1 MDLSLERDSSTV
13 LGSLFQQII
22 NDLKNTSPLWED
34 FVTKATKLHQCLR
47 AAIQA
52 IAAYLDAFQKIA
64 DAATNSRGASKEIGT
79 ALTRVCLRHKAVESR
94 LKTFTTAIMDCLVQP
109 LQEKLEDWKRTV
121 ITIDKEHAKEYKRCR
136 TELKKCSSDTL
147 RLQKKARKGQSDT
160 IQSLMDSHK
169 HDVTQRRAELEEV
182 EKKSL
187 RSAMIEERLRYCSFV
202 HMLQPVVKEECE
214 VMSELGHLQEAM
226 DSIAIVT
233 KEPSVL
239 PQASEELIHDTKA
252 TMSLYPE
259 SPGGGSSS
267 QGGCSNSLGSRK
279 SSVCSISSMNSS
291 GSSNSPGHHHYPRS
305 LSQLIS
311 PAIRLKPGE
320 SSDSGFC
327 SSPALTTQASTATSQ
342 SHAVST
348 WPPHSQDAVPV
359 LPPAADR
366 PHTISTAY
374 EKGHQRPPLT
384 VYTFQNPETI
394 LEGSGGSGSIPGT
407 PNGTSGGAG
416 SGANTPSTQ
425 KSPAGA
431 LSRPPLPVRCSSLE
445 RPIPANN
452 NRGTNNLLQRQCP
465 SPIPAHITKELSAHH
480 AQQQHMQQ
488 QQQQQQQLQQ
498 HHQQHLQSSSPPPT
512 YVNMSELANMAAAKN
527 TNQQQQ
533 RPVGGLQQ
541 QHSIDSISSQ
551 FSNDSTASGQQQHA
565 SVLACNNNSSG
576 SKTRSHSVSSSSASS
591 NTPSLHSHP
600 SIESGT
606 IATPLVGQTPT
617 PSSGSSTPQNHYSPL
632 LTNSPSSTAAGTPS
646 GGSVTSGM
654 LSGFVYNVNSPTP
667 PQSGTASV
675 DSDVLKITEPDA
687 AQPTHVTDIQQQ
699 QQQTNSNNNTMN
711 NATCLE
717 SQTTPT
723 ELSEQPYN
731 TNATAND
738 TESPTIVE
746 NDERSRASVL
756 QKASM
761 FEKQAQA
768 AAAAASTATVT
779 PGRANVEAIYGT
791 RRNPDEVYRATSTST
806 GGNHYQQP
814 TQPLQQ
820 PHTEQLEVDKSFEDS
835 IQELNNLIGELDS
848 FQREIDESKRAAIT
862 TTAAVTT
869 QATTHTTTTAD
880 DDTVGDNCGDRPF
893 PVNDIRSGANSND
906 MSSTANTVTE
916 AERVDTTTPLT
927 VICPPRPPK
936 SPQCAS
942 NQTSGCGTDL
952 SDAASDDVAA
962 DVGSLTS
969 INNNHNNNNNTKG
982 SNNNEHNTSISSR
995 ESCATGHDNNGRS
1008 LMQQYN
1014 SDSELS
1020 RCYVSET
1027 SSLAGGYENPTFAHF
1042 ATAVSSSS
1050 IAASSGVDEP
1060 ADVASV
1066 IGDNRSLMA
1075 VSSTTTA
1082 DDCASHTSETYHQMT
1097 QQDNGSDG
1105 GSNVVVIYD
1114 HQIPITPDIDY
1125 VKQNSEIVVLRT
1137 KDPLQQQLGRQEM
1150 RELTQLPTSMCTP
1163 HDGLAAPGAGMM
1175 SVLALSSSS
1184 LSCLGPTSPPHTA
1197 TVAPAKQ
1204 RLSSFRA
1211 SSEQQLQ
1218 LLGCGGD
1225 NNNSGSELSLL
1236 RAPHHHQ
1243 QYAHAGTPLAQAQ
1256 AECKEG
1262 SRRVATPTNAH
1273 NTHHA
1278 DTIIRRKA
1286 VIPPKP
1292 SLSIFNGQATA
1303 DNLLLEANANVRK
1316 SSSSNSCRGS
1326 CEAMGER
1333 STPPPPPLLTK
1344 ANFKADL
1351 DAKIR
1356 KQKLKL
1362 QLQHEQQQHHEL
1374 LQQKQQLLQE
1384 QQHLQQH
1391 QSPQST
1397 ANNTN
1402 STIYLSNHNNH
1413 NNHHHNNS
1421 NNTNNIT
1428 TTTTTT
1434 NGGAVGNGLGNRSS
1448 SNVPSSNTNSNNN
1461 NCNAIS
1467 LNKRN
1472 SCSNSIPNATPTKT
1486 TTASASASPSS
1497 ASSSNHLAFVVKAA
1511 SSQHTNASA
1520 SSSLAGPSQLVYQNG
1535 TKSSSNN
1542 NNNSSRNATASSAS
1556 STYPK
1561 TASKQTHSNR
1571 THYQFHALKTHNN
1584 NHMYNKIHTTN
1595 NINAK
1600 TRPKRSA
1607 SMSSTQ
1613 KSSNPRRASSPSP
1626 SRLRSTLTS
1635 SSSSRSSLLSCTPAI
1650 RSSSDRLVKCPPT
1663 PPLPLRL
1670 DKQKSQQ
1677 HIHQQTKNHTAL
1689 STTKTSS
1696 LSSSLSSSPS
1706 SVSVSTCAYACS
1718 SSTCAS
1724 APPPQSQPP
1733 TTPPI
1738 HTKQSAASA
1747 TSVSSASASAS
1758 NSNINSANAKPNI
1771 TPRPASLSGGVTR
1784 IARRSSINTAKPPPP
1799 VRRSSSVT
1807 PNATGTAATQ
1817 SPQQNLQQQQQH
1829 YQHPQQ
1835 LHHLHPH
1842 ANPQPSPA
1850 TTSIQNSSL
1859 YDTVDTL
1866 PPPPAYLLDSRQAQT
1881 STPTPPPPSAIS
1893 ATAIPSSSLK
1903 VAETVKALSAMRHK
1917 PASPNAIRHMQQ
1929 QQHHTQQQQ
1938 SHQSLQFS
1946 PTQTPTPPALSP
1958 TPMQQ
1963 QQQQNIYS
1971 TTVKTFSSTALLL
1984 PDCDTEQ
1991 TLHYDAYSYYNPYM
2005 EVRTSTTQLTSAK
2018 MPLTTNAN
2026 IANHANNAANDAAYQ
2041 TLPITPT
2048 IYYYDAVTT
2057 QPTTPTKSQ
2066 QLQDI
2071 YGVNTT
2077 LRITPNNKTNTQPVS
2092 PSYTSPP
2099 PYDFQHSKI
2108 ELPPPLPPPNP
2119 NQQRSIK
2126 QQQQQQLQQKQFADH
2141 QYNALATATTQQPQQ
2156 YQHNNNNNH
2165 NQLQQKRQHEQI
2177 YDYLPSHHQH
2187 QHPHSPKPQHN
2198 KAQQLQS
2205 SLLQQQQQQLAH
2217 HFDALTLDHEDEASH
2232 VYSDNASFRT
2242 SSPGIYAQPKI
2253 VTSMSSF
2260 RSASPAPTTNDHHHH
2275 VIPPTQPKTNPNLIA
2290 QLNAR
2295 LSKQNLQQ
2303 HTGEGIYGSTPN
2315 SPNHHH
2321 NMHQQQHQHQH
2332 HQSEPVYMRNYTHPH
2347 HQQTQQ
2353 QLPSV
2358 ATGSM
2363 HQQQNYDAAQT
2374 PKHQSSY
2381 AHTGGAARQQQQQ
2394 QQQSHH
2400 AHHREPHTHSCPPPL
2415 ENPPPPPTNSSIY
2428 AATANA
2434 TATMPK
2440 NATRSGAGATYAP
2453 PTATMTLPKN
2463 LAQQRLQQQQHYQQQ
2478 QQHQQQ
2484 HYQQQQYQHSTA
2496 TGGSAAAQQHQQQQ
2510 QTATVNQRA
2519 QMPLPHHQQ
2528 QQQQLSYKQK
2538 SATLQSNHRQ
2548 PPIPSRHS
2556 SVQQKIFVATNP
2568 FIQTTTIHCHSPASV
2583 HSQPASPTC
2592 SSPSSLASIY
2602 GTSSRSHHHH
2612 QQQQQH
2618 QHHGSGSSVGGGGAA
2633 GNGYYAAPH
2642 NSTSYAS
2649 SNIEKAG
2656 SIRSKT
2662 KAEFLE
2668 NLNAKLA
2675 KQGLS
2680 GRAFAVRNLINSKAL
2695 PDPRICHESLM
2706 DQIKRGAT
2714 LKRNQKINDR
2724 SAPKIH

>member
-1 MDLSLERDSSTV
+1 MDLSLERDSSSA

-136 TELKKCSSDTL
+136 TELKKRSSDTL

-169 HDVTQRRAELEEV
+169 QDVTLRRAELEEV

-187 RSAMIEERLRYCSFV
+187 RSAMIEERLRYCTFV

-226 DSIAIVT
+226 DSIALVT

-327 SSPALTTQASTATSQ
+327 SSPALTTQATTATSQ

-359 LPPAADR
+359 LPPASDR

-394 LEGSGGSGSIPGT
+394 LEGSGGSGSGSIPGT
-407 PNGTSGGAG
+407 PNGTNGGAG

-445 RPIPANN
+445 RPLSANN
-452 NRGTNNLLQRQCP
+452 NRSTNNLLQRQCP

-488 QQQQQQQLQQ
+488 QQQL
-498 HHQQHLQSSSPPPT
+498 QQHLQTTSPPPT
-512 YVNMSELANMAAAKN
+512 YVNMSELANMAAAKI
-527 TNQQQQ
+527 TNQQQQQQQQ
-533 RPVGGLQQ
+533 RPVANLQQ

-551 FSNDSTASGQQQHA
+551 FSNDSTASGYQQSQQQQSQHQ
-565 SVLACNNNSSG
+565 SGVMVSGNNSSSG

-675 DSDVLKITEPDA
+675 DSDVLKITETDGA
-687 AQPTHVTDIQQQ
+687 GQQPTIVPAQEINTQ
-699 QQQTNSNNNTMN
+699 QQQTSNTTNNNAMN
-711 NATCLE
+711 SATCIE
-717 SQTTPT
+717 SQITPT
-723 ELSEQPYN
+723 ETSDQTYS
-731 TNATAND
+731 NATDSNATTND

-761 FEKQAQA
+761 FEKQAAA
-768 AAAAASTATVT
+768 AAAAASTAAVT
-779 PGRANVEAIYGT
+779 PARSTVEAIYGT
-791 RRNPDEVYRATSTST
+791 RRTPDEVYRTANTSAA
-806 GGNHYQQP
+806 GNHYQQLSP
-814 TQPLQQ
+814 HQQ
-820 PHTEQLEVDKSFEDS
+820 QQQQQQHVEQQEVDKSFEDS

-848 FQREIDESKRAAIT
+848 FQREIDASKRA
-862 TTAAVTT
+862 
-869 QATTHTTTTAD
+869 TTTTLTPTAD
-880 DDTVGDNCGDRPF
+880 ETVGDNCGDRPF
-893 PVNDIRSGANSND
+893 PLIGASSNSVVVADNKQ
-906 MSSTANTVTE
+906 MSSNAKATTTLPAAAVTE
-916 AERVDTTTPLT
+916 AERFDTTTPLT

-952 SDAASDDVAA
+952 SDTASDDVAA

-969 INNNHNNNNNTKG
+969 INNNHNNNNNTKSS
-982 SNNNEHNTSISSR
+982 SNNNEHNTSLSSR
-995 ESCATGHDNNGRS
+995 ESCATGGNDNNDRT
-1008 LMQQYN
+1008 LQQYN

-1027 SSLAGGYENPTFAHF
+1027 SSLAGGYENPTFAHY

-1060 ADVASV
+1060 ADVGSV

-1082 DDCASHTSETYHQMT
+1082 DDCASHTSDTYQT
-1097 QQDNGSDG
+1097 PQQAADNGSDG

-1150 RELTQLPTSMCTP
+1150 RELTQLPTSLCAP

-1218 LLGCGGD
+1218 LLGCGD

-1236 RAPHHHQ
+1236 CTPHHRHHQ
-1243 QYAHAGTPLAQAQ
+1243 QQYANAGTAQAQ
-1256 AECKEG
+1256 TACIEEG
-1262 SRRVATPTNAH
+1262 SRRVATPPNAH
-1273 NTHHA
+1273 NMHA

-1286 VIPPKP
+1286 AIPPPKP
-1292 SLSIFNGQATA
+1292 SLSIFNGQAA
-1303 DNLLLEANANVRK
+1303 DHNLSLVANASVPK
-1316 SSSSNSCRGS
+1316 SSSSSCRGS
-1326 CEAMGER
+1326 CEAVGER
-1333 STPPPPPLLTK
+1333 LTAAPTPPPPLLTK

-1374 LQQKQQLLQE
+1374 LLQKQQLLQE
-1384 QQHLQQH
+1384 QQQLQQH
-1391 QSPQST
+1391 SPQSA

-1402 STIYLSNHNNH
+1402 TSIYLSNHNHNH
-1413 NNHHHNNS
+1413 SNS
-1421 NNTNNIT
+1421 NNTTTNSINT
-1428 TTTTTT
+1428 TTTTS
-1434 NGGAVGNGLGNRSS
+1434 GVGNGLGNRNSS
-1448 SNVPSSNTNSNNN
+1448 SGASSNTHNNSNNN

-1472 SCSNSIPNATPTKT
+1472 CSTTMSNATTTKT
-1486 TTASASASPSS
+1486 TTASASASPS
-1497 ASSSNHLAFVVKAA
+1497 NHLAFVVKAA
-1511 SSQHTNASA
+1511 SSHHHTNASASA
-1520 SSSLAGPSQLVYQNG
+1520 SSSLAGPQLVYQN
-1535 TKSSSNN
+1535 
-1542 NNNSSRNATASSAS
+1542 
-1556 STYPK
+1556 
-1561 TASKQTHSNR
+1561 
-1571 THYQFHALKTHNN
+1571 
-1584 NHMYNKIHTTN
+1584 
-1595 NINAK
+1595 
-1600 TRPKRSA
+1600 
-1607 SMSSTQ
+1607 
-1613 KSSNPRRASSPSP
+1613 
-1626 SRLRSTLTS
+1626 
-1635 SSSSRSSLLSCTPAI
+1635 
-1650 RSSSDRLVKCPPT
+1650 
-1663 PPLPLRL
+1663 
-1670 DKQKSQQ
+1670 
-1677 HIHQQTKNHTAL
+1677 
-1689 STTKTSS
+1689 
-1696 LSSSLSSSPS
+1696 
-1706 SVSVSTCAYACS
+1706 VSVSACAYACS
-1718 SSTCAS
+1718 STCATPTS
-1724 APPPQSQPP
+1724 IPPN
-1733 TTPPI
+1733 I

-1747 TSVSSASASAS
+1747 SVSSASASAS

-1784 IARRSSINTAKPPPP
+1784 IARRSSVNTAKPPPP

-1807 PNATGTAATQ
+1807 PSHNATGTAATQ
-1817 SPQQNLQQQQQH
+1817 SPQQIQQQPQH

-1835 LHHLHPH
+1835 LHHLHSHGNQQLPL
-1842 ANPQPSPA
+1842 A
-1850 TTSIQNSSL
+1850 TTTTIQNSH
-1859 YDTVDTL
+1859 YDTVDGL
-1866 PPPPAYLLDSRQAQT
+1866 PPPPAYLLDSRQAQS
-1881 STPTPPPPSAIS
+1881 STPTPPPPSAVS
-1893 ATAIPSSSLK
+1893 SSAIPSSSLK

-1929 QQHHTQQQQ
+1929 QQHQQQQLQQ
-1938 SHQSLQFS
+1938 SHQSLQY
-1946 PTQTPTPPALSP
+1946 SP
-1958 TPMQQ
+1958 TPSSPSPIPTPIQL
-1963 QQQQNIYS
+1963 QQNIYS
-1971 TTVKTFSSTALLL
+1971 TTVKTFSSTALLP
-1984 PDCDTEQ
+1984 PDCNTEQ

-2005 EVRTSTTQLTSAK
+2005 EVSRTTTPLTSAK
-2018 MPLTTNAN
+2018 MPLTNV
-2026 IANHANNAANDAAYQ
+2026 NHANAVANEAAYQ

-2048 IYYYDAVTT
+2048 PIYYYDAVTM
-2057 QPTTPTKSQ
+2057 QPTTTIATTPTKSQ
-2066 QLQDI
+2066 HLQSNALPDT
-2071 YGVNTT
+2071 YGVHTT
-2077 LRITPNNKTNTQPVS
+2077 LRSTPTKTNNPPVS

-2119 NQQRSIK
+2119 NQQRSLK
-2126 QQQQQQLQQKQFADH
+2126 QQQQQQQQQQKQFADH
-2141 QYNALATATTQQPQQ
+2141 QYHTQATSSTPHPTQ
-2156 YQHNNNNNH
+2156 YQHTNNNN
-2165 NQLQQKRQHEQI
+2165 QFQQKRQHEQI
-2177 YDYLPSHHQH
+2177 YDYLPSHQH
-2187 QHPHSPKPQHN
+2187 LHHSPKLQHKPPQ
-2198 KAQQLQS
+2198 QQS
-2205 SLLQQQQQQLAH
+2205 SQIQQQQQQLAH
-2217 HFDALTLDHEDEASH
+2217 HLDALMIDNDDEAN
-2232 VYSDNASFRT
+2232 VFSDNASFRT

-2260 RSASPAPTTNDHHHH
+2260 RSGSPAPTNDHHNQHHH

-2290 QLNAR
+2290 QLSAR
-2295 LSKQNLQQ
+2295 LSKQNQQQ
-2303 HTGEGIYGSTPN
+2303 HTSDGIYGSTPN
-2315 SPNHHH
+2315 SPNHH
-2321 NMHQQQHQHQH
+2321 NMHQQQQQQQQHQHQH

-2347 HQQTQQ
+2347 HQQHQPPQQ
-2353 QLPSV
+2353 QMSSV
-2358 ATGSM
+2358 AAGSM
-2363 HQQQNYDAAQT
+2363 HQQQNYDA
-2374 PKHQSSY
+2374 
-2381 AHTGGAARQQQQQ
+2381 
-2394 QQQSHH
+2394 
-2400 AHHREPHTHSCPPPL
+2400 
-2415 ENPPPPPTNSSIY
+2415 
-2428 AATANA
+2428 
-2434 TATMPK
+2434 
-2440 NATRSGAGATYAP
+2440 
-2453 PTATMTLPKN
+2453 
-2463 LAQQRLQQQQHYQQQ
+2463 
-2478 QQHQQQ
+2478 
-2484 HYQQQQYQHSTA
+2484 
-2496 TGGSAAAQQHQQQQ
+2496 
-2510 QTATVNQRA
+2510 
-2519 QMPLPHHQQ
+2519 
-2528 QQQQLSYKQK
+2528 
-2538 SATLQSNHRQ
+2538 
-2548 PPIPSRHS
+2548 
-2556 SVQQKIFVATNP
+2556 
-2568 FIQTTTIHCHSPASV
+2568 
-2583 HSQPASPTC
+2583 
-2592 SSPSSLASIY
+2592 
-2602 GTSSRSHHHH
+2602 
-2612 QQQQQH
+2612 
-2618 QHHGSGSSVGGGGAA
+2618 
-2633 GNGYYAAPH
+2633 
-2642 NSTSYAS
+2642 SYAS

-2695 PDPRICHESLM
+2695 MYQNPQTLMRPSAQYCAQPQSQAPPTPPTSSAEESS
-2706 DQIKRGAT
+2706 T
-2714 LKRNQKINDR
+2714 
-2724 SAPKIH
+2724 H

>member
-1 MDLSLERDSSTV
+1 MDLSLERDSSSA

-136 TELKKCSSDTL
+136 TELKKRSSDTL

-169 HDVTQRRAELEEV
+169 QDVTLRRAELEEV

-187 RSAMIEERLRYCSFV
+187 RSAMIEERLRYCTFV

-226 DSIAIVT
+226 DSIALVT

-327 SSPALTTQASTATSQ
+327 SSPALTTQATTATSQ

-359 LPPAADR
+359 LPPASDR

-431 LSRPPLPVRCSSLE
+431 LSRPPLPVKPTRVRCSSLE
-445 RPIPANN
+445 RPLSANN
-452 NRGTNNLLQRQCP
+452 NRSTSNLLQRQCP

-488 QQQQQQQLQQ
+488 QQQQQLQ
-498 HHQQHLQSSSPPPT
+498 QQHLQTTSPPPT
-512 YVNMSELANMAAAKN
+512 YVNMSELANMAAAKI

-533 RPVGGLQQ
+533 QPVANLQQ

-551 FSNDSTASGQQQHA
+551 FSNDSTASGYQLSQQQQSQHQSGVMVSA
-565 SVLACNNNSSG
+565 NNNSSG

-675 DSDVLKITEPDA
+675 DSDVLKITETDA
-687 AQPTHVTDIQQQ
+687 AGQQPTIIPAHETNAQ
-699 QQQTNSNNNTMN
+699 QQQTSNTTNNNAMN
-711 NATCLE
+711 NATCIE

-723 ELSEQPYN
+723 ETSEQTY
-731 TNATAND
+731 TNATDSTVTAND

-761 FEKQAQA
+761 FEKQAA
-768 AAAAASTATVT
+768 AAAAAVT
-779 PGRANVEAIYGT
+779 PGRSTVEAIYGT
-791 RRNPDEVYRATSTST
+791 RRTPDEVYRAANTSAA
-806 GGNHYQQP
+806 GNHYQQP
-814 TQPLQQ
+814 SPQQ
-820 PHTEQLEVDKSFEDS
+820 QQQQQQQQHVEQQEVDKSFEDS

-848 FQREIDESKRAAIT
+848 FQREIDASKRA
-862 TTAAVTT
+862 TTATAPTP
-869 QATTHTTTTAD
+869 TAD
-880 DDTVGDNCGDRPF
+880 ETVGDNCGDRPF
-893 PVNDIRSGANSND
+893 PLIGTSSNSVVVVADSNQ
-906 MSSTANTVTE
+906 MSSNAKAITTLADTE

-952 SDAASDDVAA
+952 SDTASDDVAA

-969 INNNHNNNNNTKG
+969 INNNHNNNNNTKSS
-982 SNNNEHNTSISSR
+982 SNNNEHNTSLSSR
-995 ESCATGHDNNGRS
+995 ESCATGGNDNNGRT
-1008 LMQQYN
+1008 LQQYN

-1060 ADVASV
+1060 ADVGSV

-1082 DDCASHTSETYHQMT
+1082 DDCASHTSDTYQT
-1097 QQDNGSDG
+1097 PQQVADNGSDG

-1150 RELTQLPTSMCTP
+1150 RELTQLPTSLCAP

-1218 LLGCGGD
+1218 LLGCGD

-1236 RAPHHHQ
+1236 RTPHHRHHQ
-1243 QYAHAGTPLAQAQ
+1243 QYA
-1256 AECKEG
+1256 
-1262 SRRVATPTNAH
+1262 NA
-1273 NTHHA
+1273 
-1278 DTIIRRKA
+1278 
-1286 VIPPKP
+1286 
-1292 SLSIFNGQATA
+1292 
-1303 DNLLLEANANVRK
+1303 
-1316 SSSSNSCRGS
+1316 
-1326 CEAMGER
+1326 
-1333 STPPPPPLLTK
+1333 
-1344 ANFKADL
+1344 
-1351 DAKIR
+1351 
-1356 KQKLKL
+1356 
-1362 QLQHEQQQHHEL
+1362 
-1374 LQQKQQLLQE
+1374 
-1384 QQHLQQH
+1384 
-1391 QSPQST
+1391 
-1397 ANNTN
+1397 
-1402 STIYLSNHNNH
+1402 
-1413 NNHHHNNS
+1413 
-1421 NNTNNIT
+1421 
-1428 TTTTTT
+1428 
-1434 NGGAVGNGLGNRSS
+1434 
-1448 SNVPSSNTNSNNN
+1448 
-1461 NCNAIS
+1461 
-1467 LNKRN
+1467 
-1472 SCSNSIPNATPTKT
+1472 
-1486 TTASASASPSS
+1486 
-1497 ASSSNHLAFVVKAA
+1497 
-1511 SSQHTNASA
+1511 
-1520 SSSLAGPSQLVYQNG
+1520 
-1535 TKSSSNN
+1535 
-1542 NNNSSRNATASSAS
+1542 
-1556 STYPK
+1556 
-1561 TASKQTHSNR
+1561 
-1571 THYQFHALKTHNN
+1571 
-1584 NHMYNKIHTTN
+1584 
-1595 NINAK
+1595 
-1600 TRPKRSA
+1600 
-1607 SMSSTQ
+1607 
-1613 KSSNPRRASSPSP
+1613 
-1626 SRLRSTLTS
+1626 
-1635 SSSSRSSLLSCTPAI
+1635 
-1650 RSSSDRLVKCPPT
+1650 
-1663 PPLPLRL
+1663 
-1670 DKQKSQQ
+1670 
-1677 HIHQQTKNHTAL
+1677 
-1689 STTKTSS
+1689 
-1696 LSSSLSSSPS
+1696 
-1706 SVSVSTCAYACS
+1706 
-1718 SSTCAS
+1718 
-1724 APPPQSQPP
+1724 
-1733 TTPPI
+1733 
-1738 HTKQSAASA
+1738 
-1747 TSVSSASASAS
+1747 
-1758 NSNINSANAKPNI
+1758 
-1771 TPRPASLSGGVTR
+1771 GGVTR
-1784 IARRSSINTAKPPPP
+1784 IARRSSVNTAKPPPP

-1807 PNATGTAATQ
+1807 PSHNATGTAATQ
-1817 SPQQNLQQQQQH
+1817 LPQQNQQQQQH

-1842 ANPQPSPA
+1842 ANQQPSPA
-1850 TTSIQNSSL
+1850 TTTTIQNSH
-1859 YDTVDTL
+1859 YDTVDSL
-1866 PPPPAYLLDSRQAQT
+1866 PPPPAYLLDSRQAQS
-1881 STPTPPPPSAIS
+1881 STPTPPPPSAVS
-1893 ATAIPSSSLK
+1893 ASAIPSSSLK

-1929 QQHHTQQQQ
+1929 QQQQLQH

-1946 PTQTPTPPALSP
+1946 PIQTPTPSSPSP
-1958 TPMQQ
+1958 TPTPIQL
-1963 QQQQNIYS
+1963 QQNIYS
-1971 TTVKTFSSTALLL
+1971 TTVKTFSSTALLP
-1984 PDCDTEQ
+1984 PDSNTEQ

-2005 EVRTSTTQLTSAK
+2005 EVSRTTTQLTSAK
-2018 MPLTTNAN
+2018 MPLTN
-2026 IANHANNAANDAAYQ
+2026 ANHANAAANEAAYQ

-2048 IYYYDAVTT
+2048 SIYYYDAVTT
-2057 QPTTPTKSQ
+2057 QPTTTIATTPMKSQYLQSNALPDTYGVHTTIRNTPTKA
-2066 QLQDI
+2066 
-2071 YGVNTT
+2071 
-2077 LRITPNNKTNTQPVS
+2077 NNPPVS

-2119 NQQRSIK
+2119 NQQRSLK
-2126 QQQQQQLQQKQFADH
+2126 QQQHQQQQQKQFADH
-2141 QYNALATATTQQPQQ
+2141 QYNTQATSTPHPTQ
-2156 YQHNNNNNH
+2156 YQYTNNN

-2177 YDYLPSHHQH
+2177 YDYLPSHQH
-2187 QHPHSPKPQHN
+2187 LHHSPKLQHKPPQ
-2198 KAQQLQS
+2198 QQQQQPS
-2205 SLLQQQQQQLAH
+2205 QIQQQQQQQQLAH
-2217 HFDALTLDHEDEASH
+2217 HLDALMIDNEDEAT

-2260 RSASPAPTTNDHHHH
+2260 RSGSPAPTNDHHNQHHH

-2290 QLNAR
+2290 QLSAR
-2295 LSKQNLQQ
+2295 LSKQNQQQ
-2303 HTGEGIYGSTPN
+2303 HTSDGIYGSTPN
-2315 SPNHHH
+2315 SPNHH
-2321 NMHQQQHQHQH
+2321 NMHQQQQQQQHQHQH

-2347 HQQTQQ
+2347 HQQQQ
-2353 QLPSV
+2353 QMSSV

-2381 AHTGGAARQQQQQ
+2381 APAGGVARQQQLQQQQQ
-2394 QQQSHH
+2394 QQHH
-2400 AHHREPHTHSCPPPL
+2400 PHHREPHTHSCPPPL

-2440 NATRSGAGATYAP
+2440 NAMRSNAGATYAP

-2478 QQHQQQ
+2478 QQQQ
-2484 HYQQQQYQHSTA
+2484 HYQQQQYQQSTA
-2496 TGGSAAAQQHQQQQ
+2496 IGANAAAQQHHQSQQHS

-2519 QMPLPHHQQ
+2519 QMPLPHQQ
-2528 QQQQLSYKQK
+2528 QQQQQMSYKQK

-2612 QQQQQH
+2612 HHQQQQQQQH
-2618 QHHGSGSSVGGGGAA
+2618 QHHGSGSGSGVGGGAA

-2642 NSTSYAS
+2642 NPTGYAS

-2695 PDPRICHESLM
+2695 MYQNPQILMRPSAQYRAQPQPQAPPTPPTSSAEES
-2706 DQIKRGAT
+2706 
-2714 LKRNQKINDR
+2714 
-2724 SAPKIH
+2724 SSH

>member
-1520 SSSLAGPSQLVYQNG
+1520 SSSLAGPSQLVYQN
-1535 TKSSSNN
+1535 
-1542 NNNSSRNATASSAS
+1542 
-1556 STYPK
+1556 
-1561 TASKQTHSNR
+1561 
-1571 THYQFHALKTHNN
+1571 
-1584 NHMYNKIHTTN
+1584 
-1595 NINAK
+1595 
-1600 TRPKRSA
+1600 
-1607 SMSSTQ
+1607 
-1613 KSSNPRRASSPSP
+1613 
-1626 SRLRSTLTS
+1626 
-1635 SSSSRSSLLSCTPAI
+1635 
-1650 RSSSDRLVKCPPT
+1650 
-1663 PPLPLRL
+1663 
-1670 DKQKSQQ
+1670 
-1677 HIHQQTKNHTAL
+1677 
-1689 STTKTSS
+1689 
-1696 LSSSLSSSPS
+1696 
-1706 SVSVSTCAYACS
+1706 
-1718 SSTCAS
+1718 
-1724 APPPQSQPP
+1724 
-1733 TTPPI
+1733 
-1738 HTKQSAASA
+1738 AASA

-2363 HQQQNYDAAQT
+2363 HQQQNYDA
-2374 PKHQSSY
+2374 
-2381 AHTGGAARQQQQQ
+2381 
-2394 QQQSHH
+2394 
-2400 AHHREPHTHSCPPPL
+2400 
-2415 ENPPPPPTNSSIY
+2415 
-2428 AATANA
+2428 
-2434 TATMPK
+2434 
-2440 NATRSGAGATYAP
+2440 
-2453 PTATMTLPKN
+2453 
-2463 LAQQRLQQQQHYQQQ
+2463 
-2478 QQHQQQ
+2478 
-2484 HYQQQQYQHSTA
+2484 
-2496 TGGSAAAQQHQQQQ
+2496 
-2510 QTATVNQRA
+2510 
-2519 QMPLPHHQQ
+2519 
-2528 QQQQLSYKQK
+2528 
-2538 SATLQSNHRQ
+2538 
-2548 PPIPSRHS
+2548 
-2556 SVQQKIFVATNP
+2556 
-2568 FIQTTTIHCHSPASV
+2568 
-2583 HSQPASPTC
+2583 
-2592 SSPSSLASIY
+2592 
-2602 GTSSRSHHHH
+2602 
-2612 QQQQQH
+2612 
-2618 QHHGSGSSVGGGGAA
+2618 
-2633 GNGYYAAPH
+2633 
-2642 NSTSYAS
+2642 SYAS